1 MSARRPLSLT
11 TRLALIF
18 AAFAAG
24 VLLVAGMVI
33 ERAVATHFD
42 ELDEH
47 DISAQLTVVGNLL
60 AHTASEAQF
69 DAIGGRID
77 DLFGGHAMVAV
88 RVTDAG
94 GQLLHAVR
102 GEVFP
107 ATGAADIQLR
117 KWTLDGRE
125 FIGRAVTLE
134 LPLEPPRAIRIEVAL
149 DITHHSHFL
158 HAVRLRL
165 WAGISLVALLAAGLG
180 WFAARRGLAPLRGV
194 TATTRRLSAERLGER
209 LQPGDAPAEMQE
221 LVEAF
226 NGMLERLQAA
236 FRRLDAYSADIAHEL
251 RTPVSNLMTATE
263 VALSRARS
271 AEEYRDTLHSNLE
284 EFERMARMIGDMLF
298 LAKADDGRLPRAA
311 EPVVLQDEAAA
322 LAEFYEALAEAH
334 EVVIRV
340 HGEAAVT
347 GDRLMLRRAM
357 SNLLS
362 NALRHAQRGSCINI
376 DIEADPTEVRLSVTN
391 AGETLSAER
400 AAGLFQRF
408 HRSEGGGVRR
418 QGEGAGL
425 GLAIT
430 RSIVHTHGGD
440 VSVRSLDGLTSFV
453 LHLPCRAMP
462 SGASAP
468 SFQSDR
474 E

>member
-1 MSARRPLSLT
+1 MSARRPFSLT
-11 TRLALIF
+11 ARLALIF

-24 VLLVAGMVI
+24 VLLVAGMII
-33 ERAVATHFD
+33 ERAVASHFD

-47 DISAQLTVVGNLL
+47 DLSAQLTVVGNLL

-69 DAIGGRID
+69 DAMGGRID

-107 ATGAADIQLR
+107 ATGAAHTQLR
-117 KWTLDGRE
+117 KWALDGRE
-125 FIGRAVTLE
+125 FIGRAAMLE
-134 LPLEPPRAIRIEVAL
+134 LPLDPPRMIHIEVAL

-158 HAVRLRL
+158 QAVRLRL
-165 WAGISLVALLAAGLG
+165 WAGISLVALLAAGLA
-180 WFAARRGLAPLRGV
+180 WFAARRGLAPLRSV
-194 TATTRRLSAERLGER
+194 TATARSLSAERLGER
-209 LQPGDAPAEMQE
+209 LLREDAPAEMQE

-226 NGMLERLQAA
+226 NGMLDRLEAA

-271 AEEYRDTLHSNLE
+271 PDEYRDTLHSNLE

-311 EPVVLQDEAAA
+311 EAVALETEAAA
-322 LAEFYEALAEAH
+322 LAEFYEALAE
-334 EVVIRV
+334 ERGVTICVD
-340 HGEAAVT
+340 GTAAVT
-347 GDRLMLRRAM
+347 GDRLMLRRAV

-362 NALRHAQRGSCINI
+362 NALRHARYGSTV
-376 DIEADPTEVRLSVTN
+376 DIGIQADPAEVRLSVTN
-391 AGETLSAER
+391 VGETIAPDRS
-400 AAGLFQRF
+400 AGLFERF
-408 HRSEGGGVRR
+408 HRIEGERARR
-418 QGEGAGL
+418 GEGAGL

-430 RSIVHTHGGD
+430 RSIVQAHGG
-440 VSVRSLDGLTSFV
+440 SISLKSRDGLTCFT
-453 LHLPCRAMP
+453 LHLPRAVAEP
-462 SGASAP
+462 GGGVCAP
-468 SFQSDR
+468 
-474 E
+474 